1 VKWPI
6 RAALSKSSVSVIS
19 PLQEFV
25 TMSTVLET
33 PTPATMTRAGQRLQ
47 QRTAAV
53 RLSFTWLGV
62 RKTLTAEQ
70 KAQAA
75 ETFGAQDSFL
85 SAGKKLLDTSHQA
98 FRDVTAVRGQIQSY
112 FKNVSLPFPEP
123 GVRLLRQDQVTP
135 FVDQLS
141 MYRNQLEEAVTE
153 LDSHYSELQSAARR
167 RLGTLYNAADYPG
180 SLIGLFSVDW
190 DFPSVEP
197 PEYLRQ
203 LSPELYEQ
211 EQARIVARFEEAVQ
225 LAEEAFTSELAKLV
239 SHLADRVSGSSDGKP
254 KIFRDTAVTNLHEF
268 FERFRTLS
276 VRSDAD
282 LERLVD
288 QAQQMLQGVE
298 PQNLRH
304 NGSAR
309 QHLANQLSTVQ
320 SALDGLMVDRPR
332 RNLIRPNRRE
342 ETLN

>member
-1 VKWPI
+1 
-6 RAALSKSSVSVIS
+6 
-19 PLQEFV
+19 
-25 TMSTVLET
+25 MSTVLES
-33 PTPATMTRAGQRLQ
+33 PTPSTTTRAGQRLQ
-47 QRTAAV
+47 QCMAAV

-62 RKTLTAEQ
+62 RKTLTSEQ

-85 SAGKKLLDTSHQA
+85 SAGKKLLDTSHHA

-123 GVRLLRQDQVTP
+123 GIRLVRQDQVTP
-135 FVDQLS
+135 FIDQLS
-141 MYRNQLEEAVTE
+141 LYRNQLEEAVTE

-167 RLGTLYNAADYPG
+167 RLGTLYNSADYPG

-197 PEYLRQ
+197 PDYLRQ
-203 LSPELYEQ
+203 ISPELYEQ

-225 LAEEAFTSELAKLV
+225 LAEEAFTGELAKLV
-239 SHLADRVSGSSDGKP
+239 SHLADRVSGDSDGKP

-288 QAQQMLQGVE
+288 QAQQLLQGIE
-298 PQNLRH
+298 PQTLRH
-304 NGSAR
+304 NQSAR
-309 QHLANQLSTVQ
+309 QQLATQLSAVQ
-320 SALDGLMVDRPR
+320 SSLDGMMVDRPR
-332 RNLIRPNRRE
+332 RNLIRPTRRE
-342 ETLN
+342 ETVH